1 MTTYNLLQNYWW
13 LIMSVLGALLVFLLM
28 VQGGQSM
35 LIHYTKPDKRA
46 LLINS
51 MGRKWELTYTTL
63 VTFGGAFSLRS
74 HCSTARASVV
84 LIGCGCSFCSAL

>member
-35 LIHYTKPDKRA
+35 LIHYGKPDKRA
-46 LLINS
+46 LLINLS
-51 MGRKWELTYTTL
+51 
-63 VTFGGAFSLRS
+63 
-74 HCSTARASVV
+74 
-84 LIGCGCSFCSAL
+84 CSAL